1 VPATHPLTRRRRVTL
16 RDLAAYPVVCTPT
29 GTGLHTLFDQA
40 CAASGVQPTI
50 ALQASAAD
58 ATADLAARRL
68 GVAILSQSMAER
80 DRDRLTAR
88 H

>member
-1 VPATHPLTRRRRVTL
+1 M
-16 RDLAAYPVVCTPT
+16 PT

-40 CAASGVQPTI
+40 FAASGVQPTI
-50 ALQASAAD
+50 ALHASAAD
-58 ATADLAARRL
+58 ATADLAARAL